1 MGPGMNKLRA
11 FSTDSDAE
19 DGCSV
24 DERAQFIDGTHWAQE
39 FSWREIKTIA
49 EYVRVFSAE
58 KRTVILR
65 EGAVQSFLCL
75 LASGNVEIVKLDSA
89 DKSKV
94 IGSVDEGKT
103 FGEMALIDRG
113 PRSASVVAVSDTI
126 LIVLHLAEF
135 NNMSDSSPRL
145 ALKILHRIAKL
156 LSHRL
161 RQTSGVLADFLDD

>member
-1 MGPGMNKLRA
+1 MNKLRV
-11 FSTDSDAE
+11 FSTDSAAE

-24 DERAQFIDGTHWAQE
+24 DARAKFIDGTNWSRE

-49 EYVRVFSAE
+49 KYVRVFSAP

-65 EGAVQSFLCL
+65 EGAVESFLCL
-75 LASGNVEIVKLDSA
+75 LASGNVEIVKRDSA

-94 IGSVDEGKT
+94 IGSVGEGKT
-103 FGEMALIDRG
+103 FGEMSLIDRG
-113 PRSASVVAVSDTI
+113 PRSASVVAASDAI
-126 LIVLHLAEF
+126 LVVLHLTEF
-135 NNMSDSSPRL
+135 NDMSDSSPRL